1 MLAYFAVS
9 RLMVGR
15 VVENVFHISCLQMI
29 LFFFCDADMEQ
40 ILNVRMLLL
49 CFQAVANL
57 KVNVQKS
64 EMVPLGEINNVH
76 ALTKI
81 LGCKIG
87 TWPMSYSGMPL
98 GASHNLLQFGI
109 LSWKKLSESW
119 LGGRSYIW

>member
-40 ILNVRMLLL
+40 ILHVRMLLL

-64 EMVPLGEINNVH
+64 EMVLLGEINNVH

-87 TWPMSYSGMPL
+87 T
-98 GASHNLLQFGI
+98 
-109 LSWKKLSESW
+109 
-119 LGGRSYIW
+119 